1 MKGRDPLV
9 SAKVCACCGSGMH
22 ISNPPVRGV
31 VVCSVCRP
39 TLKAELQASPLA
51 NSKGVARKML
61 RRNTKTQSFILRDI
75 PADVVGD
82 LKIRSVARGISMRD
96 AIIHSIKRMLYGD

>member
-1 MKGRDPLV
+1 MKNHDPLK

-22 ISNPPVRGV
+22 LSSPPVQGV
-31 VVCSVCRP
+31 VVCSLCRQF
-39 TLKAELQASPLA
+39 LKDELDANPKA

-75 PADVVGD
+75 PVDVVND
-82 LKIRSVARGISMRD
+82 LKLRSVARGISMRD
-96 AIIHSIKRMLYGD
+96 SIIHSIKRMLYGD